1 LAFST
6 YYGRIIESIEL
17 FGLSA
22 RSFFSRPDSSSARL
36 RALRS
41 EATELR
47 GEERTRGMATKRT
60 IKAEEIVKDLRAG
73 MTDSGLMEK
82 HRLSAWGLQD
92 LFDQLLRVGLI
103 EQSELDQRMSS
114 VDSTVEVEGVLEQA
128 AMERSPKA
136 SETGLHHPWTC
147 PVCGTAQP
155 KEPERCPNCGVVVS
169 AADASR
175 AKPTEHAA
183 QAIETA
189 GTTEKDDSK
198 RTEPTSNKRIVVA
211 HDVIRDV
218 RAGMTDAEFMA
229 KYRLS
234 ARGLQ
239 SLFKKL
245 VAVGSITKADLDRRP
260 RLHVDTVAISGERLP
275 ARPADSENKKPVQA
289 DTNMITGRLDRFRQ
303 EALRVG
309 KVRAAIDGRLT
320 VEEICELWEQE
331 SQETLALVTEAW
343 NRFDE
348 MRQALLANRL
358 PPR

>member
-1 LAFST
+1 M
-6 YYGRIIESIEL
+6 
-17 FGLSA
+17 
-22 RSFFSRPDSSSARL
+22 P
-36 RALRS
+36 
-41 EATELR
+41 
-47 GEERTRGMATKRT
+47 TKRT

-114 VDSTVEVEGVLEQA
+114 VDSTVEIEEVLEQA
-128 AMERSPKA
+128 AMDRSPKA
-136 SETGLHHPWTC
+136 SETGLHHPWKC
-147 PVCGTAQP
+147 PACGTAQP

-169 AADASR
+169 AADASS
-175 AKPTEHAA
+175 AKRTEHPA
-183 QAIETA
+183 QPIETA
-189 GTTEKDDSK
+189 GTSEKTDSK
-198 RTEPTSNKRIVVA
+198 KKESTRNKRIVVA
-211 HDVIRDV
+211 QDVIRDV
-218 RAGMTDAEFMA
+218 KAGMTDAEFMA

-245 VAVGSITKADLDRRP
+245 VAAGSITKADLDRRP

-275 ARPADSENKKPVQA
+275 ARQANSKNKKPVQEDKDMVA
-289 DTNMITGRLDRFRQ
+289 GRLDRFRQ
-303 EALRVG
+303 EALKVG
-309 KVRAAIDGRLT
+309 KVRAAVDARLT

-331 SQETLALVTEAW
+331 SQETFALVTEAW

-348 MRQALLANRL
+348 MRQALLARKL
-358 PPR
+358 PPH